1 MTANNQ
7 VHFYGAIEKFDAA
20 DDGSLLVS
28 GIASTEAVDAQ
39 GEVVTADAM
48 RKALPAY
55 LQKGTVREMH
65 RPLAAGVPV
74 SAHVDDDGKT
84 HFTARIVDAGTISKI
99 KAGVLKGFSIG
110 GKAMKKV
117 GQTITELLLK
127 DISVVDIPCNPES
140 YFTVIKFDKPGDAC
154 NDPQCKNHHESAVE
168 KCGICKSNEHEKNM
182 SAELTQKVDAL
193 AETVNT
199 LAKSVETL
207 TKAAPVDLTKVLA
220 DIGDLQK
227 RAEAAQ
233 SAAATGERTNLISKM
248 AGEGRVAFKE
258 DGTAYTDEEL
268 SKLEL
273 PILKVLAKNSTVLPL
288 KAQAIYKGGSKPK
301 FDPALKGSQLIEKV
315 WEQDYGDL
323 EAMKARFN

>member
-1 MTANNQ
+1 MSNDNQ
-7 VHFYGAIEKFDAA
+7 VHFFGAFEKFDAA

-39 GEVVTADAM
+39 GEVITADAM

-65 RPLAAGVPV
+65 QPLAAGVPV

-84 HFTARIVDAGTISKI
+84 HFTARIVDAGTIAKI

-110 GKAMKKV
+110 GKALKKA
-117 GQTITELLLK
+117 GSTITELLLK

-140 YFTVIKFDKPGDAC
+140 YFTVIKFDKTEPHKDDCDCEAC
-154 NDPQCKNHHESAVE
+154 KKSKTE
-168 KCGICKSNEHEKNM
+168 KIM
-182 SAELTQKVDAL
+182 SAELTQKVDSL
-193 AETVNT
+193 AETVKT
-199 LAKSVETL
+199 LAASVETL

-227 RAEAAQ
+227 RAEAQA
-233 SAAATGERTNLISKM
+233 SAAANGERNNLIAKM
-248 AGEGRVAFKE
+248 DAEGRVAFNPE
-258 DGTAYTDEEL
+258 TGVAYTGEEL
-268 SKLEL
+268 SKLDTA
-273 PILKVLAKNSTVLPL
+273 ILKVLSKNSAVIPTQ
-288 KAQAIYKGGSKPK
+288 ARAIYKGDAKPK
-301 FDPALKGSQLIEKV
+301 LDPALKGSALIEKA
-315 WEQDYGDL
+315 WEADYGDL